1 MLAFIGFMYVRD
13 LYGLNHHNINI
24 LFRDKTG
31 LPIFGGILS
40 KNRVKILLASV
51 SFISRDECIKN
62 FPEDRFASS
71 RPMFQLFNVS
81 YSKYYVP
88 TLYMIIDEVLYPMR
102 HQIAFRQYDTN
113 EPHKY
118 GLQCKSLNDASFPFT
133 YKTTHYAGRPTM
145 EMDRIIL
152 TVPKTT

>member
-1 MLAFIGFMYVRD
+1 MLALIGFMYVRD
-13 LYGLNHHNINI
+13 LCGLNHHNINI

-113 EPHKY
+113 ESHKY
-118 GLQCKSLNDASFPFT
+118 GL
-133 YKTTHYAGRPTM
+133 
-145 EMDRIIL
+145 
-152 TVPKTT
+152 